1 MTSTPASTSTSTV
14 VEIDAGTGVPVTVE
28 LGTANEYGD
37 YDEAGY
43 EGNLY
48 LRISGRLYGSIYIRH
63 DAAAGHTTV
72 TLGQYDPAAQQ
83 WQPRNEIGPEISDG
97 DQALAAADA
106 VVNR

>member
-1 MTSTPASTSTSTV
+1 MTSTPTPTSTSTI
-14 VEIDAGTGVPVTVE
+14 VEIDAGTGVPVTVD
-28 LGTANEYGD
+28 LGTANEHGD

-48 LRISGRLYGSIYIRH
+48 LRINGCLYGSIYIRH
-63 DAAAGHTTV
+63 DAADGHPTV
-72 TLGQYDPAAQQ
+72 TLGQYDPAAQL